1 MAGYRQFHG
10 LTSPPFGKAI
20 SRSNLL
26 VYPHLEEFADELAT
40 LVEEGG
46 IGVLDGDMGIGK
58 TTGLRHSL
66 GLLDERCCQVCYA
79 GYNRHPTALLQG
91 VVETLGVTPARHRA
105 ALLRQVNQR
114 VGRAFNEQRKKTL
127 IILDDAH
134 LLEDG
139 LLEDMR
145 LLTNFEMDAQDALV
159 LLLVGH
165 PALRKKLQQPVHLAL
180 WDRVRMHYRLE
191 GLSREETSAYIDQHL
206 RAAGGRPELFT
217 SDARTAIFE
226 AAQGV
231 PRRINALAIHALKK
245 GAGRKVAVIDA
256 AFVATVLSLIKAN

>member
-10 LTSPPFGKAI
+10 LTSPPFSKAI
-20 SRSNLL
+20 GRSNLL
-26 VYPHLEEFADELAT
+26 VYPHLEEFADELMT
-40 LVEEGG
+40 LVEDGG
-46 IGVLDGDMGIGK
+46 IGVLDGEMGIGK

-66 GLLDERCCQVCYA
+66 GQLDERCCQVCYV
-79 GYNRHPTALLQG
+79 GYNRHAAALLQS
-91 VVETLGVTPARHRA
+91 VVESLGVTPARHRA

-114 VGRAFNEQRKKTL
+114 VGRAFHEQRKKTL
-127 IILDDAH
+127 VILDDAH

-145 LLTNFEMDAQDALV
+145 LLTNFEMDAEDALV

-165 PALRKKLQQPVHLAL
+165 PALRRKLQQPVHLAL

-191 GLSREETSAYIDQHL
+191 GLSREETSAYIDHHL
-206 RAAGGRPELFT
+206 RAAGGRPEIFT
-217 SDARTAIFE
+217 DDARAAIFE

-231 PRRINALAIHALKK
+231 PRRINALAVQALKK
-245 GAGRKVAVIDA
+245 SAGRKLATIDA
-256 AFVATVLSLIKAN
+256 AFVAVVLSLIKSN